1 MTINFNTSI
10 TNRCK
15 IFSNTSRNISE
26 RNHEYSNYAVFV
38 FRRSWQIFPACLL
51 DVNDKH
57 SVGKCSVNNII
68 QGGNNPTFHGIV
80 IPVLREIRNRWNHL
94 NVLSIMCWKLNINV
108 HGKVTFSWKETR
120 KQVNTDISFRLIF
133 LSWLVF
139 TLSQHRFCLF
149 FFKYFWQHSSYL
161 HFFLFP
167 TLKSDVG

>member
-94 NVLSIMCWKLNINV
+94 NVLSIMCWKLNIMFMEKWPSAEKKPESKLILTSHLDWYFF
-108 HGKVTFSWKETR
+108 HGSFLLFPSTGSAYFSSNISD
-120 KQVNTDISFRLIF
+120 NTAVICIF
-133 LSWLVF
+133 
-139 TLSQHRFCLF
+139 
-149 FFKYFWQHSSYL
+149 FW
-161 HFFLFP
+161 FP